1 MKGQLSAEM
10 LILIAVVIA
19 IVAIAATR
27 LMDTA
32 QDSSKTVE
40 EQSGTMLETSKEAMK
55 AQSGEFCVIN
65 KNCDSG
71 SCNKPINECN

>member
-1 MKGQLSAEM
+1 M

-40 EQSGTMLETSKEAMK
+40 QQSDTMLKTSEKAMK
-55 AQSGEFCVIN
+55 AKSGEFCVIDE
-65 KNCDSG
+65 NCESN
-71 SCNKPINECN
+71 SCNPVTDECN

>member
-27 LMDTA
+27 LISTA
-32 QDSSKTVE
+32 QDSSESIDTQSQEMLDMSNKAVKGKAGDFCTE
-40 EQSGTMLETSKEAMK
+40 DKHCASGTCS
-55 AQSGEFCVIN
+55 SN
-65 KNCDSG
+65 
-71 SCNKPINECN
+71 NECT